1 MDLGSVGF
9 LVVILSMYPEETGE
23 KQDQINHPP
32 WHGIRFAYQDRLFCA
47 FNHTTMD
54 NASVSLPVYLK
65 IAQILMGIAVFFF
78 ILYIGQD
85 IIIPLVF
92 AIMIAI
98 LLNPVILFL
107 CRIKIPR
114 VPAIILALVVT
125 MSLIT
130 AVFYFFITQISL
142 FSESFPLFKQKF
154 LALFNEGERWISQTF
169 NVSKWKVDAWVTKTR
184 KEGMDENGTVVITS
198 TVSTLGGMLM
208 TFVIMPVYVFMIIY
222 YKPLLLEFI
231 ARLFPKNLH
240 VTVVEVLTET
250 KTLIQRYLFGLL
262 VEAILVAI
270 LNSLALWI
278 LGIPYAIL
286 VGVIGALLNVIPYIG
301 GVVAVALPMLL
312 ALATKQPV
320 DALYVLIAYLVVQ
333 FIDNNFFVPK
343 IVASKV
349 KINALVSII
358 VVLVGNELWGIP
370 GMFLSIPITAIV
382 KVIFDRI
389 EPLQPYG
396 FLLGDNQPDITKEI
410 FVVRRRAKTVATA
423 K

>member
-1 MDLGSVGF
+1 MDSGSV
-9 LVVILSMYPEETGE
+9 
-23 KQDQINHPP
+23 K
-32 WHGIRFAYQDRLFCA
+32 
-47 FNHTTMD
+47 
-54 NASVSLPVYLK
+54 LPVYLK
-65 IAQILMGIAVFFF
+65 IAQILMGISVFFF

-92 AIMIAI
+92 AIFIAM

-107 CRIKIPR
+107 CRLKIPR
-114 VPAIILALVVT
+114 VAAILIALVVT
-125 MSLIT
+125 MLLIGCI
-130 AVFYFFITQISL
+130 FYFFINQVSL
-142 FSESFPLFKQKF
+142 FTESFPLFKKKF
-154 LALFNEGERWISQTF
+154 GSLFEEAERWISKTF
-169 NVSKWKVDAWVTKTR
+169 NVSKWKVEAWVTKTR
-184 KEGMDENGTVVITS
+184 KEGMDDNGTVVITS
-198 TVSTLGGMLM
+198 TVSTLGSMLV
-208 TFVIMPVYVFMIIY
+208 TFFIMPVYVFMIIY

-240 VTVVEVLTET
+240 VMVVEVLTET
-250 KTLIQRYLFGLL
+250 KSLIQSYLLGLL
-262 VEAILVAI
+262 VEAALVAT

-278 LGIPYAIL
+278 LGVPYAIL
-286 VGVIGALLNVIPYIG
+286 IGVIGALLNIIPYIG

-312 ALATKQPV
+312 AVATKQPI
-320 DALYVLIAYLVVQ
+320 DALYVFIAYMVVQ
-333 FIDNNFFVPK
+333 FIDNNLFVPK

-358 VVLVGNELWGIP
+358 VVLIGNELWGVP

-389 EPLQPYG
+389 GPLEPFG

-410 FVVRRRAKTVATA
+410 FVLRRRSKAASTA

>member
-1 MDLGSVGF
+1 
-9 LVVILSMYPEETGE
+9 
-23 KQDQINHPP
+23 
-32 WHGIRFAYQDRLFCA
+32 
-47 FNHTTMD
+47 MD
-54 NASVSLPVYLK
+54 NAAVKLPVYLK
-65 IAQILMGIAVFFF
+65 IAQIFLGIAVFFY
-78 ILYIGQD
+78 ILYVGQD

-114 VPAIILALVVT
+114 VAAILISLIIT

-130 AVFYFFITQISL
+130 GLCYFFISQISL

-154 LALFNEGERWISQTF
+154 LALFNDGERWVSHTF
-169 NVSKWKVDAWVTKTR
+169 NVSKWKVDAWVTKTQ
-184 KEGMDENGTVVITS
+184 KQGLDENGTVVITK
-198 TVSTLGGMLM
+198 TVTTIGGMFM
-208 TFVIMPVYVFMIIY
+208 TFILMPVYVFFIIY
-222 YKPLLLEFI
+222 YKPLLMEFA
-231 ARLFPKNLH
+231 ARLFPKNVH
-240 VTVVEVLTET
+240 GMVVEVLSET
-250 KTLIQRYLFGLL
+250 KTLIQSYLFGLV
-262 VEAILVAI
+262 VEALLVAI
-270 LNSLALWI
+270 LNSIALWI

-286 VGVIGALLNVIPYIG
+286 LGVIGALLNVIPYIG

-312 ALATKQPV
+312 AMAVKEPIN
-320 DALYVLIAYLVVQ
+320 AFYVLIAYLIVQ
-333 FIDNNFFVPK
+333 FIDNNLFVPK

-358 VVLVGNELWGIP
+358 VVLVGNELWGVP

-389 EPLQPYG
+389 GPLQPFG

-410 FVVRRRAKTVATA
+410 FVVRRRTRAVPVAK
-423 K
+423 

>member
-1 MDLGSVGF
+1 
-9 LVVILSMYPEETGE
+9 
-23 KQDQINHPP
+23 
-32 WHGIRFAYQDRLFCA
+32 
-47 FNHTTMD
+47 MD
-54 NASVSLPVYLK
+54 NASVKLPVYLK
-65 IAQILMGIAVFFF
+65 IAQIFMGISVFFY

-107 CRIKIPR
+107 CRLKIPR
-114 VPAIILALVVT
+114 VPAILLSLIVT
-125 MSLIT
+125 MLVISWI
-130 AVFYFFITQISL
+130 FYFFITQISL
-142 FSESFPLFKQKF
+142 FSESAPQFKEKF
-154 LALFNEGERWISQTF
+154 IALFNDIESWISHTF
-169 NVSKWKVDAWVTKTR
+169 KVSKWKVDAWVTKTQ
-184 KEGMDENGTVVITS
+184 KQGMDNGTGVISETIS
-198 TVSTLGGMLM
+198 TIGGMFM

-240 VTVVEVLTET
+240 VMVVEILTET
-250 KTLIQRYLFGLL
+250 KSLIQSYLFGLL
-262 VEAILVAI
+262 IEAALVAA

-286 VGVIGALLNVIPYIG
+286 IGVIGALLNVIPYIG

-320 DALYVLIAYLVVQ
+320 DALYVLIAYLIVQ
-333 FIDNNFFVPK
+333 FIDNNLFVPK

-358 VVLVGNELWGIP
+358 VVLVGNQLWGVP
-370 GMFLSIPITAIV
+370 GMFLSIPITAII

-389 EPLQPYG
+389 GPLQPFG
-396 FLLGDNQPDITKEI
+396 FLLGDNQPDITREI
-410 FVVRRRAKTVATA
+410 FVVRRRYRAPVREN
-423 K
+423 

>member
-1 MDLGSVGF
+1 
-9 LVVILSMYPEETGE
+9 
-23 KQDQINHPP
+23 
-32 WHGIRFAYQDRLFCA
+32 
-47 FNHTTMD
+47 MD
-54 NASVSLPVYLK
+54 NAFVKLPVYLK
-65 IAQILMGIAVFFF
+65 ISQIFLGIAVFFF

-107 CRIKIPR
+107 CRMKVPR
-114 VPAIILALVVT
+114 VLAILLSLVVT
-125 MSLIT
+125 MLLIT
-130 AVFYFFITQISL
+130 TIFYFFIQQISL

-154 LALFNEGERWISQTF
+154 IGLFNEGEKWISKTF
-169 NVSKWKVDAWVTKTR
+169 NVSKWKVDAWVAKTR
-184 KEGMDENGTVVITS
+184 QEGMNNNGTVVITS
-198 TVSTLGGMLM
+198 TVSTLSSMLM
-208 TFVIMPVYVFMIIY
+208 TFIIMPVYVFMIIY

-240 VTVVEVLTET
+240 IVVVDILTET
-250 KTLIQRYLFGLL
+250 KGLIQSYLFGLL
-262 VEAILVAI
+262 VEAALVAA
-270 LNSLALWI
+270 LNSIALLI
-278 LGIPYAIL
+278 LGIEYAVL
-286 VGVIGALLNVIPYIG
+286 LGVIGALLNVIPYIG

-312 ALATKQPV
+312 ALATKQPI
-320 DALYVLIAYLVVQ
+320 DALYVLIAYLIVQ

-358 VVLVGNELWGIP
+358 VVLVGNALWGVP

-389 EPLQPYG
+389 GPLQPFG
-396 FLLGDNQPDITKEI
+396 FLLGDNQPDITREI
-410 FVVRRRAKTVATA
+410 FVVKRRNRSAATT

>member
-1 MDLGSVGF
+1 MENTPV
-9 LVVILSMYPEETGE
+9 
-23 KQDQINHPP
+23 K
-32 WHGIRFAYQDRLFCA
+32 
-47 FNHTTMD
+47 
-54 NASVSLPVYLK
+54 LPLYLK
-65 IAQILMGIAVFFF
+65 IAQIFLGIAVFFF

-107 CRIKIPR
+107 CRMKIPR
-114 VPAIILALVVT
+114 ILAIILSLVVT
-125 MSLIT
+125 MLLIT
-130 AVFYFFITQISL
+130 GVFYFFITQISL

-154 LALFNEGERWISQTF
+154 LSLFNDSERWIARTF

-184 KEGMDENGTVVITS
+184 QEGMDNGTVVITS
-198 TVSTLGGMLM
+198 TVSTLSGMLM
-208 TFVIMPVYVFMIIY
+208 TFIIMPVYVFMIIY

-231 ARLFPKNLH
+231 ARLFPKNVH
-240 VTVVEVLTET
+240 ATVVDVLTET
-250 KTLIQRYLFGLL
+250 KDLIQSYLFGLL
-262 VEAILVAI
+262 VEAALVAI
-270 LNSLALWI
+270 LNSAALLI

-286 VGVIGALLNVIPYIG
+286 LGVIGALLNVIPYIG

-312 ALATKQPV
+312 ALATKQPI
-320 DALYVLIAYLVVQ
+320 DTLYVLVAYLIVQ
-333 FIDNNFFVPK
+333 FIYNNLFVPK

-358 VVLVGNELWGIP
+358 VVLVGNELWGVP

-389 EPLQPYG
+389 GPLQPFG

-410 FVVRRRAKTVATA
+410 FVVRRRSKTAAAV

>member
-1 MDLGSVGF
+1 
-9 LVVILSMYPEETGE
+9 
-23 KQDQINHPP
+23 
-32 WHGIRFAYQDRLFCA
+32 
-47 FNHTTMD
+47 MD
-54 NASVSLPVYLK
+54 NASVKLPVYLK
-65 IAQILMGIAVFFF
+65 IAQIFMGIVIFFF
-78 ILYIGQD
+78 ILYIGQE

-107 CRIKIPR
+107 CRIRIPR
-114 VPAIILALVVT
+114 VLAIIIALVIT
-125 MSLIT
+125 MSLISGI
-130 AVFYFFITQISL
+130 FYFFITQISL

-154 LALFNEGERWISQTF
+154 LSLFSEGERWIAETL

-184 KEGMDENGTVVITS
+184 KEGMDNGTVVITS
-198 TVSTLGGMLM
+198 TVSTLGGMLV
-208 TFVIMPVYVFMIIY
+208 TFFLMPVYVFMIIY

-240 VTVVEVLTET
+240 VMVVEVLTET
-250 KTLIQRYLFGLL
+250 KSLIQSYLVGLL
-262 VEAILVAI
+262 VEAALVAT
-270 LNSLALWI
+270 LNSIALWI

-286 VGVIGALLNVIPYIG
+286 LGVIGALLNIIPYIG
-301 GVVAVALPMLL
+301 GLVAVALPMLM
-312 ALATKQPV
+312 ALAAKQPV
-320 DALYVLIAYLVVQ
+320 DALYVLIAYLIVQ

-358 VVLVGNELWGIP
+358 VVLAGNELWGIP
-370 GMFLSIPITAIV
+370 GMFLSIPITAIA

-389 EPLQPYG
+389 SALQPFG
-396 FLLGDNQPDITKEI
+396 FLLGDNQPDITREI
-410 FVVRRRAKTVATA
+410 FVVRRRAKSAVAA